1 MCGKNIKLY
10 NVHVIVL
17 VFPHSTVIVR
27 VLCYL
32 LITKLLKILIFAH
45 GGHKKKLI
53 RIYSN
58 FIRAISPSIGTITLK
73 NGNSCCNSCGSRV
86 THLLLPIEK

>member
-27 VLCYL
+27 VLCVFTNY
-32 LITKLLKILIFAH
+32 KIIENIDFVH
-45 GGHKKKLI
+45 GGHKKKWI
-53 RIYSN
+53 RIY
-58 FIRAISPSIGTITLK
+58 
-73 NGNSCCNSCGSRV
+73 
-86 THLLLPIEK
+86 